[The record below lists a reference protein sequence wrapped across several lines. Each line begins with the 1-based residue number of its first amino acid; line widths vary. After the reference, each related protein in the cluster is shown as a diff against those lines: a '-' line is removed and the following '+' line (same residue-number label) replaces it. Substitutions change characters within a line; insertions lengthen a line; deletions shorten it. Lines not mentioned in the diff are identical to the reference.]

1 MHMRAMLRGSRFID
15 PYARS
20 LLIGYG
26 LYLSAVALPE
36 LLGGLHGAL
45 DFAAGLLVCLA
56 GFAPGVSLVGLL
68 ALATVVTA
76 VFEPSVVSYDIPVAA
91 AIAMLMSYGRVR
103 SAVLGA
109 FTFAGLALVTAVGPA
124 GDLTWQ
130 GVLYMS
136 ADVILLG
143 GLGLAS
149 HMAEGRIQFLIAKS
163 AAEAVVAE
171 RERQKQR
178 ERFAI
183 DAHDTVSHGLTA
195 EYFMITSLLA
205 EAEDPQQRERLAQLT
220 LHNRGTQQRLRELL
234 AGLGSTPMAV
244 DRPLH
249 EVLDATVEDIEATF
263 YAAVRPLE
271 IHTDIDRETGR
282 TRIAPDLAADLNFF
296 IIELATNILK
306 HAGPAPFPELFIE
319 ARPGRLGLRTR
330 NGLRAASAGAAEVKS
345 LRARA
350 GARGAEL
357 RARVDSGVLTIDLA
371 VPLPQSENAVGT
383 PLVVNG

>member
-1 MHMRAMLRGSRFID
+1 
-15 PYARS
+15 
-20 LLIGYG
+20 
-26 LYLSAVALPE
+26 
-36 LLGGLHGAL
+36 
-45 DFAAGLLVCLA
+45 
-56 GFAPGVSLVGLL
+56 
-68 ALATVVTA
+68 
-76 VFEPSVVSYDIPVAA
+76 
-91 AIAMLMSYGRVR
+91 
-103 SAVLGA
+103 
-109 FTFAGLALVTAVGPA
+109 
-124 GDLTWQ
+124 
-130 GVLYMS
+130 
-136 ADVILLG
+136 
-143 GLGLAS
+143 
-149 HMAEGRIQFLIAKS
+149 
-163 AAEAVVAE
+163 
-171 RERQKQR
+171 
-178 ERFAI
+178 
-183 DAHDTVSHGLTA
+183 
-195 EYFMITSLLA
+195 LLA
-205 EAEDPQQRERLAQLT
+205 EAEDPQLRERLAQLT

-234 AGLGSTPMAV
+234 AGLGSTPVAI
-244 DRPLH
+244 DRPLS

-306 HAGPAPFPELFIE
+306 HAGPAPVPELFIE

-357 RARVDSGVLTIDLA
+357 CAREDCGVLTTDLA